1 MGLLSSVTGFAEKI
15 APLNPYIGM
24 AGSLAGSLFSA
35 KQSQAS
41 ADKQMAF
48 QGSQTGTGYERAMAD
63 MKRAGLNPMLAAKL
77 GPAASGSGA
86 MASIPDYGQAIQR
99 GASAAQSAASI
110 GRINQEIKN
119 LGLDEVAK
127 NLDIDSKTLLVNFEK
142 ALSPEEYK
150 LYKQPVVKALA
161 DLLNVPQMAGTIGNS
176 DLAKGISRLV
186 QFYSNPTTEFPKF
199 LKELGNIG
207 EAGMKYMDETVRK
220 ASSVIVEFVKGI
232 GE

>member
-1 MGLLSSVTGFAEKI
+1 MGLLSSITGFAEKI

-48 QGSQTGTGYERAMAD
+48 QASQTGTGYQRAMAD

-77 GPAASGSGA
+77 GPAAAGSGA
-86 MASIPDYGQAIQR
+86 MASIPDYGQAVQR
-99 GASAAQSAASI
+99 GASAAQASASV
-110 GRINQEIKN
+110 GKINQEIKN

-127 NLDIDSKTLLVNFEK
+127 GLNNTSKEILVDFEK
-142 ALSPEEYK
+142 SLSKPEYK
-150 LYKQPVVKALA
+150 MYKMGMLKMLADVLGVPDVAEAATKSGLGQQLGKQLSDPFKVIENAFKYVTSNSESLIKEYGQPV
-161 DLLNVPQMAGTIGNS
+161 
-176 DLAKGISRLV
+176 
-186 QFYSNPTTEFPKF
+186 Y
-199 LKELGNIG
+199 
-207 EAGMKYMDETVRK
+207 
-220 ASSVIVEFVKGI
+220 VEFVKAWRKFVK